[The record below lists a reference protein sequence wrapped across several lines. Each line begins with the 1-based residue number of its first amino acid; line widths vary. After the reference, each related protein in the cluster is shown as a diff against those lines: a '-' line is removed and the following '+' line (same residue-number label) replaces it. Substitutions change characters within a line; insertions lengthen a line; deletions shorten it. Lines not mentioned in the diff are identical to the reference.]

1 MDQAP
6 ASRTDREKLAL
17 FRACFTGLPNVFG
30 TYDPESGQV
39 RQVKQ
44 PVTDEVLRKHLRGRQ
59 PYGVYLLIADRTR
72 AIVVDFDEEDT
83 EKPLQFMRQAGH
95 YGIRA
100 YLERSKRKGW
110 HAWMFMELP
119 GVAAAKARLV
129 VKAILE
135 DIGAPATEIFPK
147 QDSLGEGAR
156 YGNFINAPLFGL
168 AVRMGRTVFVDPDAA
183 FKPYPNQWE
192 VLAHLQRVKESL
204 LDEIIE
210 INDLRQDPVNPDPSV
225 RKDPPASSFHGL
237 LPCARKM
244 LAEGVRQYQRVSC
257 FRLAI
262 QLKKVGLPLG
272 STIAVLL
279 DWANRNRPAS
289 GKPIISETQV
299 KEQAEWAYRRNYRS
313 CGCED
318 PAIHPYCD
326 PSCPLKHPRKD
337 DAPASCSEPSAKP
350 NMKEASDARTEHPR

>member
-30 TYDPESGQV
+30 TYDPQSGQV

-44 PVTDEVLRKHLRGRQ
+44 PVTDEVLRKHLRGCQ
-59 PYGVYLLIADRTR
+59 PYGVYLLVADRTQ
-72 AIVVDFDEEDT
+72 AFVVDFDEEDT
-83 EKPLQFMRQAGH
+83 EKPLQFVRQAGH

-129 VKAILE
+129 GKAILD
-135 DIGAPATEIFPK
+135 DIGASATEIFPK
-147 QDSLGEGAR
+147 QDVLGEGAQ

-168 AVRMGRTVFVDPDAA
+168 AVRMERTVFVDPDAA
-183 FKPYPNQWE
+183 FKPYPNQWD
-192 VLAHLQRVKESL
+192 VLAQVKRVKESL

-210 INDLRQDPVNPDPSV
+210 TNELGKEQAKPNPAA
-225 RKDPPASSFHGL
+225 RKSSLTSSFNGL

-244 LAEGVRQYQRVSC
+244 IAEGVTQYQRVSC

-262 QLKKVGLPLG
+262 HLKKVGLPLG

-279 DWANRNRPAS
+279 DWAGRNRPVS
-289 GKPIISETQV
+289 GKPVICEAKV
-299 KEQAEWAYRRNYRS
+299 KEQAAWAYHRNYRS

-318 PAIHPYCD
+318 PA
-326 PSCPLKHPRKD
+326 
-337 DAPASCSEPSAKP
+337 
-350 NMKEASDARTEHPR
+350 

>member
-1 MDQAP
+1 MEQAP

-17 FRACFTGLPNVFG
+17 FRACFTGLPDVFG

-44 PVTDEVLRKHLRGRQ
+44 PVTDEVLRKHLRGCQ
-59 PYGVYLLIADRTR
+59 PYGVYLLVADRTR

-83 EKPLQFMRQAGH
+83 EKPLQFVRQAGH

-129 VKAILE
+129 GKAILD
-135 DIGAPATEIFPK
+135 DIGASATEIFPK
-147 QDSLGEGAR
+147 QDALGEGAR

-183 FKPYPNQWE
+183 FKPYPNQWD
-192 VLAHLQRVKESL
+192 VLAQVQRVNESL
-204 LDEIIE
+204 LDEIFE
-210 INDLRQDPVNPDPSV
+210 INELGKEQARPDPAARKSV
-225 RKDPPASSFHGL
+225 PTNSFNGL

-244 LAEGVRQYQRVSC
+244 IAEGVTQYQRVSC

-279 DWANRNRPAS
+279 DWAGRNRPVG
-289 GKPIISETQV
+289 GKPVICEAKV

-318 PAIHPYCD
+318 PAISPYCD
-326 PSCPLKHPRKD
+326 PSCPLKRPRKD
-337 DAPASCSEPSAKP
+337 EAVGASESSSNAKP
-350 NMKEASDARTEHPR
+350 EGIAK